1 MNWKLSRRH
10 LLRTAWSGGAA
21 AVGGLPLLDRLAR
34 ANGPEHPELYYVF
47 AYFSGGWD
55 VLVSLDPRDPA
66 TFTSEIVPS
75 TFIEPAYDQ
84 LQNSDG
90 QLVRTANHTFGPFIG
105 ELARH
110 SDKLAV
116 LNGMSMETLTHEAGR
131 RRFLTGKAPSGLQ
144 ARGSSASSWLTA
156 HHGNEQPIPNL
167 AIRVESYNV
176 DQPTFATALKANAV
190 PDLLRALR
198 PSDPGMPTR
207 LAEQLDQLM
216 SQTAACPVQRES
228 AAWQSAEGSR
238 TKARAMAFGGL
249 DALFD
254 FQARTPEMEA
264 VRAHYGIPGG
274 NAGLRSP
281 EAQAAMAAQAIKGGV
296 SRCVSIQATSGLDTH
311 YQEWAIDQGPRQQQG
326 FDAVARLIDDLAT
339 SPYRGTGES
348 WLDHTVIVGFSEFSR
363 TALLNQRGGRDHSLT
378 NSCFIL
384 GPGIRP
390 GTYGASS
397 DVGMAPL
404 AVDLETGRPD
414 PGGETIRPEHVIRTL
429 MANAGIAGD
438 PADLRVSPYSALQ
451 RSLTI

>member
-1 MNWKLSRRH
+1 MNFKLSRRH
-10 LLRTAWSGGAA
+10 LLRSSALLGGGA
-21 AVGGLPLLDRLAR
+21 VLGGLPVLERLAR
-34 ANGPEHPELYYVF
+34 ANGPERPDLYYVF

-55 VLVSLDPRDPA
+55 VLLSLDPRDPA
-66 TFTSEIVPS
+66 QFTYDNIPD

-90 QLVRTANHTFGPFIG
+90 QLIRAANHTFGPYIG

-110 SDKLAV
+110 SDKMAV

-131 RRFLTGKAPSGLQ
+131 RRFLTGKPPSGLQ
-144 ARGSSASSWLTA
+144 ARGSSASSVLTA
-156 HHGNEQPIPNL
+156 HHGNQQPIPNL

-198 PSDPGMPTR
+198 PSQPVMPDR
-207 LAEQLDQLM
+207 LGQQLDQLM
-216 SQTAACPVQRES
+216 SQTAQCPVQLQS
-228 AAWQSAEGSR
+228 PAWQSSEGSR
-238 TKARAMAFGGL
+238 IKARDMAFGGL
-249 DALFD
+249 DSLFD

-264 VRAHYGIPGG
+264 IRAQYNIPGG
-274 NAGLRSP
+274 SAGLQSP

-311 YQEWAIDQGPRQQQG
+311 YQEWAIDQGPRQMRG
-326 FDAVARLIDDLAT
+326 FDAIARLVDDLAS
-339 SPYRGTGES
+339 SPYPGGDS

-378 NSCFIL
+378 NSCFVI
-384 GPGIRP
+384 GSGIKA

-397 DVGMAPL
+397 DVGMSPL
-404 AVDLETGRPD
+404 AIDPATGRPD
-414 PGGETIRPEHVIRTL
+414 PGGETIRPEYVIMTL
-429 MANAGIAGD
+429 LANAGVEGD
-438 PADLRVSPYSALQ
+438 PADLRVPPYAAIQ
-451 RSLTI
+451 RTPAV